1 MSAPDSTDGRGRSN
15 AALQLRLDC
24 DYKSARHAAAVIKTF
39 LLQRGLE
46 TNEASACE
54 LAFVEGCNNA
64 IQNTAPDKI
73 HHKLLVELR
82 LEANQLE
89 LHIHDHTPGC
99 EFPKESFL
107 PAPETEHGRGIY
119 LMRKLVD
126 QVDYIRNESSNRLI
140 LKKEITSI

>member
-1 MSAPDSTDGRGRSN
+1 MNAANATEGRGRSYEE
-15 AALQLRLDC
+15 LQLRLNC
-24 DYKSARHAAAVIKTF
+24 DYTSVRHAAVVIKTF
-39 LLQRGLE
+39 LLERGLE
-46 TNEASACE
+46 TNEAWSCE

-73 HHKLLVELR
+73 HQKLLVELR

-89 LHIHDHTPGC
+89 LHIDDHTSGY
-99 EFPKESFL
+99 EFPKESIL
-107 PAPETEHGRGIY
+107 PAPESEHGRGVY

-140 LKKEITSI
+140 LKKEISTN